1 MKITLLCDN
10 PRSWILPY
18 AKKLKRRLMSRGH
31 RVALVHQASFIK
43 RGDVAVYLA
52 CEHFVPAKVR
62 ARNARNLVVHESAL
76 PKGKGWSPL
85 TWQILE
91 GKREV
96 PITLFEATDRID
108 AGEIYA
114 QRKLRFRGDEL
125 VDELRHA
132 QGEATIALVE
142 RFMRAYPMKGKA
154 QKGKATFY
162 RRRSPVDSELDPRA
176 SLVENF
182 DLLRVVDNERYP
194 AFFRHKGRTYILKIY
209 KKD

>member
-18 AKKLKRRLMSRGH
+18 AKKLKRRLLSRGH
-31 RVALVHQASFIK
+31 HVALVHRASSIR
-43 RGDVAVYLA
+43 RGDIAVYLA
-52 CEHFVPAKVR
+52 CERFVPAKVR
-62 ARNARNLVVHESAL
+62 ARNQHNLVVHESAL

-96 PITLFEATDRID
+96 PVTLFEATDRID
-108 AGEIYA
+108 AGDIYV
-114 QRKLRFRGDEL
+114 QKRLRFRGDEL
-125 VDELRHA
+125 VNELRHA
-132 QGEATIALVE
+132 QGEATIGLVE
-142 RFMRAYPMKGKA
+142 QFVRAYPMKGKA
-154 QKGKATFY
+154 QRGRATFY
-162 RRRSPVDSELDPRA
+162 RKRSPADSELDPRA
-176 SLVENF
+176 SLLANF

-194 AFFRHKGRTYILKIY
+194 AFFKHKGKTYVLKIY